1 MEIIILLVAIA
12 LIYGLYSAL
21 RKPKKG
27 NVPEQFPKSQIGIS
41 FQNIA
46 HRDDEIK
53 TVHENEAWTPQQ
65 RDMLIDAW
73 WGKVSSPDKL
83 QILQDQ
89 PDKVWIP
96 QDQSVNVAGYNINGG
111 LIYVGDKLSSV
122 RNGYRPE
129 PALINPNLHINKA
142 NPDYAGY
149 SMTYWPSYSEITP
162 EARAAYLEWLMTGR
176 KNPNANIGYVFLYF
190 YGLERRL
197 LVDSDSS
204 EKARSEASAIF
215 TEVERL
221 LELYGT
227 NASFNRYALNFL
239 DLVCLKYKMGNLSS
253 IKGKPVQW
261 GEFPLSFK
269 IALAQLSKSNEP
281 IPDKYALSWAEYS
294 PETNLR
300 TPVKRCRDE
309 FEKLFAIRY
318 REKFGSGLIVPP
330 NKSFIKID
338 YRPATSSIH
347 PMTCEIND
355 LPDLTRLTKPV
366 SQFREIIDKCTEE
379 LDSYSRF
386 VGRKPEEKLTISAIS
401 LLPKELI
408 TQMKIDKII
417 SLQSWLGN
425 MLNSEAISD
434 IEAKELLSQLELN
447 DSKSLTK
454 ADCVSV
460 AQLLKTLGYG
470 IEPDIRFGDNKIDPG
485 GKVVLF
491 LSEGDEPRNPSV
503 TYKAAS
509 TVLHLASAISAAD
522 GVVSEIEELDL
533 ERHLESSLELS
544 QPERKRLRAYL
555 RWLILSSPGFSSLK
569 KLLIT
574 LDEKSRKSIA
584 SFLINVAYSDGIIDP
599 AEIKTLKKIYK
610 LLELDEELIYS
621 DIHSLQTRA
630 ANEPVTIQKGSS
642 DSTEY
647 LIPAD
652 DLIQQKTGDR
662 ALILDH
668 AIIDDKLK
676 DTRQIQELLA
686 GIFVEE
692 EKVAAPV
699 DMGGKSTDVSIETV
713 LGLDELHSRLVRDLI
728 GNTHWSRSE
737 FEGLCDKYGLMP
749 DGAMETIN
757 NSTFKLYDE
766 SLIEE
771 NGRVEINQ
779 EISRG
784 VVL

>member
-1 MEIIILLVAIA
+1 MEIFILLVAIV
-12 LIYGLYSAL
+12 LIYGLYSVL
-21 RKPKKG
+21 RKPKNEK
-27 NVPEQFPKSQIGIS
+27 VPEKSSPLRVSLS
-41 FQNIA
+41 F
-46 HRDDEIK
+46 RDE
-53 TVHENEAWTPQQ
+53 VQ
-65 RDMLIDAW
+65 RDNKTPIVEA
-73 WGKVSSPDKL
+73 
-83 QILQDQ
+83 
-89 PDKVWIP
+89 DKVWIP
-96 QDQSVNVAGYNINGG
+96 QGQSVSILGYKIDSG
-111 LIYVGDKLSSV
+111 LIYVGEGLSSV
-122 RNGYRPE
+122 RDNYSLE
-129 PALINPNLHINKA
+129 PALINPKLKTNRA
-142 NPDYAGY
+142 SPDYPGS
-149 SMTYWPSYSEITP
+149 SMTYWPSYSAITP
-162 EARAAYLEWLMTGR
+162 EARAAYLEWLATGR
-176 KNPNANIGYVFLYF
+176 KNPNAYIGYVFLFF

-197 LVDSDSS
+197 LVDSDTS
-204 EKARSEASAIF
+204 EKARSEASAIIA
-215 TEVERL
+215 ELERL

-227 NASFNRYALNFL
+227 NASFNRYASNFL
-239 DLVCLKYKMGNLSS
+239 DLVRLKYRMGDLSS

-261 GEFPLSFK
+261 GEYPLSFK
-269 IALAQLSKSNEP
+269 ITLAQLSKSNEP

-294 PETNLR
+294 PETYLR
-300 TPVKRCRDE
+300 TPAKRCRDE
-309 FEKLFAIRY
+309 FEKLFEIRY
-318 REKFGSGLIVPP
+318 REKFGSGLVIEP
-330 NKSFIKID
+330 NKSYIKVD
-338 YRPATSSIH
+338 YRPATNSIY
-347 PMTCEIND
+347 PMTYEIND
-355 LPDLTRLTKPV
+355 MPDLTRLTKPV
-366 SQFREIIDKCTEE
+366 SQLREIIDRCTDE

-425 MLNSEAISD
+425 LLNTEVIRD

-447 DSKSLTK
+447 DNKSLTK

-460 AQLLKTLGYG
+460 AQLLTTLGYG
-470 IEPDIRFGDNKIDPG
+470 IEPDIRFGDNKIDLG

-491 LSEGDEPRNPSV
+491 LSEGEEPRNPSA
-503 TYKAAS
+503 TYTAAA

-522 GVVSEIEELDL
+522 GVVSETEELHL
-533 ERHLESSLELS
+533 ERHLESALELS

-584 SFLINVAYSDGIIDP
+584 SFLINVAYSDGIIYP
-599 AEIKTLKKIYK
+599 SPIKTLKKIYK

-621 DIHSLQTRA
+621 DIHSLQTGA

-642 DSTEY
+642 DSAEY
-647 LIPAD
+647 LIPAND
-652 DLIQQKTGDR
+652 VIQQKTGHG

-668 AIIDDKLK
+668 SIIDDKLK

-686 GIFVEE
+686 AIFVEE
-692 EKVAAPV
+692 EKVTAPV
-699 DMGGKSTDVSIETV
+699 NNNEKSTDVSIETV
-713 LGLDELHSRLVRDLI
+713 LGLDELHSRLVRDLLSH
-728 GNTHWSRSE
+728 THWSRSE

-749 DGAMETIN
+749 DGAIETIN

-771 NGRVEINQ
+771 NDRVEINQ

-784 VVL
+784 IVS